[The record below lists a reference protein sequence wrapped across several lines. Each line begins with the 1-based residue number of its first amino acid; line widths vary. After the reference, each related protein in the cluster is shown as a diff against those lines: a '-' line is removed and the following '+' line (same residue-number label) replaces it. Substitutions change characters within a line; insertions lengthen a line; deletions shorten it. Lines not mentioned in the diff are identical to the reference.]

1 MKDNP
6 GYSLQN
12 KLMIELKNEYE
23 QIGKIT
29 LSSFPFLDI
38 SLFEDDSVAVQ
49 PNPSYD
55 QGTGSSVAV
64 QPNPSYDQGTG
75 SSVAVQPNPSY
86 DQGTVAIQPNNQGTH
101 SMFMEP
107 VSEEDQLYQQMK
119 GVGIRSIKR
128 DKLR

>member
-12 KLMIELKNEYE
+12 KLMVELKNEYE

-55 QGTGSSVAV
+55 QGTGSSVV
-64 QPNPSYDQGTG
+64 
-75 SSVAVQPNPSY
+75 VQPNPSY

>member
-12 KLMIELKNEYE
+12 KLMVELKNEYE

-49 PNPSYD
+49 LNPSYD

-64 QPNPSYDQGTG
+64 QPN
-75 SSVAVQPNPSY
+75 
-86 DQGTVAIQPNNQGTH
+86 NQGTH
-101 SMFMEP
+101 SLFFEP
-107 VSEEDQLYQQMK
+107 VSEEDELYQQMK